1 MSLSNYV
8 HLCEQ
13 LNAQRCHVTERI
25 KITSNTKSLRL
36 KPKSKDELRSL
47 IEQELKAQGA
57 DADLNFIDTSLIT
70 DMSELFWA
78 FDISNI
84 KIDEWDVSK
93 VTNMQNM
100 FYMCTKF
107 DGNISK
113 WDVSNVTNYYC
124 MFYGCYITNSHRPNF
139 S

>member
-1 MSLSNYV
+1 MPI
-8 HLCEQ
+8 H
-13 LNAQRCHVTERI
+13 
-25 KITSNTKSLRL
+25 ITSKTKSLRVR
-36 KPKSKDELRSL
+36 PVSKDELRSI
-47 IEQELKAQGA
+47 IEQELKRQGP

-70 DMSELFWA
+70 DMSELFWLTT
-78 FDISNI
+78 IRNI

-124 MFYGCYITNSHRPNF
+124 MFYGCYITDSHRPKF

>member
-1 MSLSNYV
+1 MPIHNKPSRL
-8 HLCEQ
+8 
-13 LNAQRCHVTERI
+13 R
-25 KITSNTKSLRL
+25 ITSKTKSLRL
-36 KPKSKDELRSL
+36 QPKTKNELKQL
-47 IEQELKAQGA
+47 IEQELQRQGP
-57 DADLNFIDTSLIT
+57 DADLNFIDTSKIT
-70 DMSELFWA
+70 DMSELFW
-78 FDISNI
+78 SLNVRKI

-107 DGNISK
+107 DSNISK

-124 MFYGCYITNSHRPNF
+124 MFYGCYITNSHTPNF

>member
-1 MSLSNYV
+1 MPIHNKPSRL
-8 HLCEQ
+8 
-13 LNAQRCHVTERI
+13 R
-25 KITSNTKSLRL
+25 ITSKSKSLRVRPKTKNEL
-36 KPKSKDELRSL
+36 KQL
-47 IEQELKAQGA
+47 IEQELQRQGP

-70 DMSELFWA
+70 DMSGLFW
-78 FDISNI
+78 FNVGNV

-124 MFYGCYITNSHRPNF
+124 MFYGCYITDSHRPKF

>member
-1 MSLSNYV
+1 MPI
-8 HLCEQ
+8 H
-13 LNAQRCHVTERI
+13 
-25 KITSNTKSLRL
+25 ITSKSKSLRL
-36 KPKSKDELRSL
+36 QPKTKNELKQL
-47 IEQELKAQGA
+47 IEQELKEQGP

-70 DMSELFWA
+70 DMSELFWP

-124 MFYGCYITNSHRPNF
+124 MFYGCYITNSHTPNF

>member
-1 MSLSNYV
+1 MPI
-8 HLCEQ
+8 H
-13 LNAQRCHVTERI
+13 
-25 KITSNTKSLRL
+25 ITSKSKSLRVRPTSKEQL
-36 KPKSKDELRSL
+36 QSIIKDELAR
-47 IEQELKAQGA
+47 QGY

-70 DMSELFWA
+70 DMSELFWLTN
-78 FDISNI
+78 IRNI
-84 KIDEWDVSK
+84 KIDQWNTRN

-124 MFYGCYITNSHRPNF
+124 MFYGCYITNSHIPNF

>member
-1 MSLSNYV
+1 MPI
-8 HLCEQ
+8 H
-13 LNAQRCHVTERI
+13 
-25 KITSNTKSLRL
+25 ITSKTKSLRL
-36 KPKSKDELRSL
+36 QPKTKNELKQL
-47 IEQELKAQGA
+47 IEQELQRQGP
-57 DADLNFIDTSLIT
+57 DADLNFIDTSLII
-70 DMSELFWA
+70 DMSELFWP

-124 MFYGCYITNSHRPNF
+124 MFYGCYITNSHRPKF

>member
-1 MSLSNYV
+1 MSI
-8 HLCEQ
+8 H
-13 LNAQRCHVTERI
+13 
-25 KITSNTKSLRL
+25 ITSQTKSLVVR
-36 KPKSKDELRSL
+36 PATKDELRSL
-47 IEQELKAQGA
+47 IERELYYQGI
-57 DADLNFIDTSLIT
+57 DADLNFIDTSLIK
-70 DMSELFWA
+70 DMSELFWLTT
-78 FDISNI
+78 IRNI
-84 KIDEWDVSK
+84 KIDQWNTRN

-124 MFYGCYITNSHRPNF
+124 MFYGCYITNSHTPKF

>member
-1 MSLSNYV
+1 MPI
-8 HLCEQ
+8 H
-13 LNAQRCHVTERI
+13 
-25 KITSNTKSLRL
+25 ITSKSKSLRVRPTSKEQL
-36 KPKSKDELRSL
+36 QSIIKDELAR
-47 IEQELKAQGA
+47 QGP

-70 DMSELFWA
+70 DMSELFWP

-100 FYMCTKF
+100 FYMCPNF
-107 DGNISK
+107 NCDLSG
-113 WDVSNVTNYYC
+113 WDVSNVVNYYC
-124 MFYGCYITNSHRPNF
+124 MFYGCNITDSHKPKF